1 MTHSARFQKSLLAA
15 AIAVATVSL
24 GALPA
29 GAAPYVQTDLVSDLT
44 GLAQLTE
51 PELVNPWG
59 VSHTGTSPIWTSNQG
74 TSTANLFSITSAL
87 TVTKVAPAGTNGN
100 ITIPPG
106 GVGTG
111 PTGQVASTSTTS
123 FLVGNGGDNNPAHF
137 MFANLNGTI
146 AAWDTGQGAFTQ
158 VTTPGALY
166 TGLAINSSQNRL
178 YAANGNSGGR
188 IDVFDSAFHPVNLG
202 ATAFTDPNLPANF
215 VPFNVQ
221 DIGGKV
227 YVTYAPAGRGNQ
239 LAATP
244 GLGIVDVFDEN
255 GGSLQRLIT
264 GSTLAP
270 LAAPWGLALA
280 PAGFGVFGGD
290 LLVGNFSTVASE
302 INAFDPNTGAFAGT
316 ITVDPGA
323 GNTPGGLWGLIF
335 GNGGSG
341 GPANTLFFSDG
352 LDSET
357 HGLFAALT
365 PAATAAPEPSGL
377 VILGTALAM
386 LGVRRFRSRRRA
398 SQPLQRR
405 AAA

>member
-1 MTHSARFQKSLLAA
+1 MKQLSRFQKKLFATAA
-15 AIAVATVSL
+15 VIAVL
-24 GALPA
+24 WLNA
-29 GAAPYVQTDLVSDLT
+29 GQAEAGPYTQTNLVSDIS

-59 VSHTGTSPIWTSNQG
+59 VSHSGTSPIWTSNQG
-74 TSTANLFSITSAL
+74 TSTANLFSITPAL

-158 VTTPGALY
+158 VTTPGVLY
-166 TGLAINSSQNRL
+166 TGLAINSGQNRL

-264 GSTLAP
+264 GSALAP

-365 PAATAAPEPSGL
+365 PATAVPEPSGL
-377 VILGTALAM
+377 AILGTALAL
-386 LGVRRFRSRRRA
+386 LGIRRLRSRQRA
-398 SQPLQRR
+398 AEPLQRR
-405 AAA
+405 APA

>member
-1 MTHSARFQKSLLAA
+1 MKQLSRLQKKLFATAA
-15 AIAVATVSL
+15 VIAVL
-24 GALPA
+24 WLNA
-29 GAAPYVQTDLVSDLT
+29 GQAEAGPYTQTNLVSDIS

-59 VSHTGTSPIWTSNQG
+59 VSHSGTSPIWTSNQG
-74 TSTANLFSITSAL
+74 TSTANLFSITPAL
-87 TVTKVAPAGTNGN
+87 TVTKAAPGGTNGN

-158 VTTPGALY
+158 VTTPGVLY
-166 TGLAINSSQNRL
+166 TGLAINSGQNRL
-178 YAANGNSGGR
+178 YAANGNSGK

-264 GSTLAP
+264 GSALAP

-365 PAATAAPEPSGL
+365 PATAVPEPSGL
-377 VILGTALAM
+377 AILGTALAL
-386 LGVRRFRSRRRA
+386 LGIRRLRSRQRGA
-398 SQPLQRR
+398 EPLQRR
-405 AAA
+405 APA

>member
-74 TSTANLFSITSAL
+74 TSTANLFSITPAL

-264 GSTLAP
+264 GSALAP

-365 PAATAAPEPSGL
+365 PAAAAAPEPSGL